1 MGLLSSIIF
10 NGSKLV
16 RFVIK
21 YEPQIERAVGIGL
34 YAGAVYTTYLAT
46 KKQESIKESY
56 NYNMDSL
63 EGRKVSGEL
72 TEDEYRKERKQVT
85 RAAVGHSILNW
96 APTALCFGG
105 GTTCFLRSTHVLVK
119 RGMASAALAELWKQK
134 YEEYRENVKKVNG
147 DQVEEDLYK
156 GKTKAIVKD
165 KKGKVVDYVEE
176 TFKTHG
182 SPYSLLVGPE
192 TLDRESYWDNSSDD
206 YNVMTVRLIEERA
219 NKVMTRYGHVWLEDV
234 IKDLGLWDTLVKEKK
249 LAFHN
254 IGWLLDKCGGKT
266 PENGIKIKIDMIPRR
281 SFGGGEAFLDYRC
294 KANPFWID
302 FNVEGN
308 IMTKMEKRVKQ
319 INEGAKVIA

>member
-1 MGLLSSIIF
+1 MGLLSKFIF
-10 NGSKLV
+10 TGSKLV

-34 YAGAVYTTYLAT
+34 YAGAVYTTYIAT

-72 TEDEYRKERKQVT
+72 TEDEYRKERKQIT

-176 TFKTHG
+176 AFKTHG
-182 SPYSLLVGPE
+182 SPYALLVGPE
-192 TLDRESYWDNSSDD
+192 TLERDRHWETSSDD
-206 YNVMTVRLIEERA
+206 YNVQTVLCIQERA
-219 NKVMTRYGHVWLEDV
+219 NQSLHNYGHVWLIDV
-234 IKDLGLWDTLVKEKK
+234 VKDLGLLNSIPKEKQ

-254 IGWLLDKCGGKT
+254 IGWLSVKCGGKT
-266 PENGIKIKIDMIPRR
+266 EEGGIRIKIDKIPRR
-281 SFGGGEAFLDYRC
+281 SFGGGERFLNYPC
-294 KANPFWID
+294 KADPFWVD

-308 IMTKMEKRVKQ
+308 IFMKMEKRVKQ